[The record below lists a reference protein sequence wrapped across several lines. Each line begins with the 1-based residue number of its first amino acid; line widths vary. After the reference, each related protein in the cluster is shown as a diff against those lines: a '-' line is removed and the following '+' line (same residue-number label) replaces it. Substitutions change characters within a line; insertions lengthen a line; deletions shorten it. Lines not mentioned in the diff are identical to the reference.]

1 MTPVLRLAGVTK
13 HFSSPAGTVEV
24 LRGIDAEFPAGDFVG
39 LTGPSGSGKS
49 TLLHL
54 AALLDTPSAG
64 AVSLCGRDTT
74 PLRERE
80 RCALRAASVSLVFQ
94 KFCLLPHRTALQN
107 VLMRFRH
114 LPGVSRR
121 DQLARSREALERV
134 GLAAVA
140 GRRARLLSGGE
151 MQRVA
156 VARAIA
162 ARPALLLADEPT
174 GNLDADSA
182 GRIMS
187 LFGELHRDGMTILMA
202 THNPA
207 LLPGFTRVLRL
218 GAGRVLPEGS

>member
-13 HFSSPAGTVEV
+13 RFASPAGAVEV
-24 LRGIDAEFPAGDFVG
+24 LRGVDADLHAGDFAA

-54 AALLDTPSAG
+54 ASLLDAPTSG
-64 AVSLCGRDTT
+64 GVLLLGRDTT

-80 RCALRAASVSLVFQ
+80 RCALRAESVSLVFQ

-107 VLMRFRH
+107 VLLRFRH
-114 LPGVSRR
+114 LPGVPRR
-121 DQLARSREALERV
+121 EQTARARAALERV
-134 GLAAVA
+134 GLAALA
-140 GRRARLLSGGE
+140 DRRARLLSGGE

-156 VARAIA
+156 VARAIVVN
-162 ARPALLLADEPT
+162 PALLLADEPT

-182 GRIMS
+182 ARIMA
-187 LFGELHRDGMTILMA
+187 LFGELHRDGMAILMA

-207 LLPGFTRVLRL
+207 LLPAFTRVLRMD
-218 GAGRVLPEGS
+218 AGRLRTEAS